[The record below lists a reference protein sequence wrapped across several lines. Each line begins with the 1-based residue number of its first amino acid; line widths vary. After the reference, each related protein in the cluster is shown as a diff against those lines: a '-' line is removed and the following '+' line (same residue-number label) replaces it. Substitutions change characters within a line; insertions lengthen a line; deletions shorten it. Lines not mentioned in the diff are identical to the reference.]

1 MIRLTKTVGMV
12 LCLLVFEAQAFDAI
26 KVDQAV
32 GDLFQ
37 GFFDDDDEPTD
48 CKFSYSYESIRYVQD
63 VIEEKPIFELWYLPD
78 DVEVELAKA
87 DFCTWS
93 DGYWIMLRYAD
104 GKYNVI
110 GYTSDSQPE

>member
-1 MIRLTKTVGMV
+1 MRLTKTVGMV

-32 GDLFQ
+32 RKLIY
-37 GFFDDDDEPTD
+37 GFSSYQDRPAD
-48 CKFSYSYESIRYVQD
+48 CDFSYSYESIRYVQD
-63 VIEEKPIFELWYLPD
+63 VIEEKPIFELWHLPD
-78 DVEVELAKA
+78 DVEVELAKV

-93 DGYWIMLRYAD
+93 DGYWIMLRAD
-104 GKYNVI
+104 GQYNVT